1 MGKCSLKNMIRQW
14 SDLILVRGPL
24 YVERYHIVMVPNI
37 QKKNINL
44 ITIVFT
50 YIKIQHENH
59 RVI

>member
-1 MGKCSLKNMIRQW
+1 MIRQW
-14 SDLILVRGPL
+14 SDLVLVRGPL

>member
-1 MGKCSLKNMIRQW
+1 MGKYSLKNMVRQW
-14 SDLILVRGPL
+14 SDLVIVRGPL
-24 YVERYHIVMVPNI
+24 CLDRYHIVVVPNI

-50 YIKIQHENH
+50 FIEIQHENH